1 MGIVEFKLNPKQI
14 AVVVAVALLLGLCV
28 WKYIS
33 IQSKLTTA
41 LETNTAYEKRVSVCE
56 SNYTGIDNSLEK
68 LKTQITE
75 LETRN
80 KGLVDAVTLSG
91 KRVNLIKTNYDAL
104 LQKVE
109 RAPTECKEAMKWLRS
124 QAQPR

>member
-1 MGIVEFKLNPKQI
+1 MGIVDIKLSPKQTAI
-14 AVVVAVALLLGLCV
+14 VVGVVLLLGLGV

-41 LETNTAYEKRVSVCE
+41 LESNTAYEKRVSVCE
-56 SNYTGIDNSLEK
+56 SNYSGIDSSLEK
-68 LKTQITE
+68 LKTQMEE

-109 RAPTECKEAMKWLRS
+109 RSPTECKEAMKWLRS
-124 QAQPR
+124 QPR